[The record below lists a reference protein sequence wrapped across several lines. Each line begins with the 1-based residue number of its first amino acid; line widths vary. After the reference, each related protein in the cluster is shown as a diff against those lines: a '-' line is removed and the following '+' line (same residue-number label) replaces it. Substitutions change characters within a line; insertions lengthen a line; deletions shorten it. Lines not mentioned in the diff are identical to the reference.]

1 MHRLNHVITHAQTRA
16 ELIQAITAL
25 IDRRVSATTGISG
38 MAIRGAYKVVSRM
51 RGGRMVPGAVDY
63 MLDDFVAAIV
73 PLLPG
78 EGASLEAHWRGRERE
93 VAAAL
98 LSITDRRADKATA
111 VLQKPYRKLRGFG
124 EEQLVLATPELATLL
139 SAYV

>member
-1 MHRLNHVITHAQTRA
+1 MHRLNHVITNAQTRA
-16 ELIQAITAL
+16 ELVREISAL

-38 MAIRGAYKVVSRM
+38 LAIRGAYKVVSRL
-51 RGGRMVPGAVDY
+51 RGGRMVPGAVHY
-63 MLDDFVAAIV
+63 MLDDFVEAIV
-73 PLLPG
+73 PLLPDDG
-78 EGASLEAHWRGRERE
+78 TSLETHWARRERE

-98 LSITDRRADKATA
+98 LSITDRRAEQASG

-124 EEQLVLATPELATLL
+124 EEQLVLATPELATML